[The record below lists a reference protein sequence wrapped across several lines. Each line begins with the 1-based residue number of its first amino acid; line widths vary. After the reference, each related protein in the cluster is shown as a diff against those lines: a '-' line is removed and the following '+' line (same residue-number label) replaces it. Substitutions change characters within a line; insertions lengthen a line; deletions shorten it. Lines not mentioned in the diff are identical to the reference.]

1 MRLSGFA
8 ERAGGGGRR
17 AAELG
22 EPGPAYSP
30 PPELDDSIELLM
42 SLINWLIWFSS
53 LATASGAVGPA
64 VGIGASEAVGVS
76 DADEVDA
83 SVAAVSLGP
92 ELGPAEVAVALAVG

>member
-1 MRLSGFA
+1 
-8 ERAGGGGRR
+8 
-17 AAELG
+17 
-22 EPGPAYSP
+22 
-30 PPELDDSIELLM
+30 
-42 SLINWLIWFSS
+42 
-53 LATASGAVGPA
+53 